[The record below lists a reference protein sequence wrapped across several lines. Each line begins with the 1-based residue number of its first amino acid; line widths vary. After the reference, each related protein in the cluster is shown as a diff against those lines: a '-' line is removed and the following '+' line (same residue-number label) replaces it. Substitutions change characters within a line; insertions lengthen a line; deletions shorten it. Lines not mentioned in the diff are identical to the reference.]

1 VLESLRFRIAAA
13 FVLLTV
19 AVLAFQEVTG
29 SAVAT
34 AAVAV
39 IAAGILG
46 LALGRS
52 IKSSLDTLARAAHTV
67 SGGDLS
73 QRVSPRPPRE
83 VAVVA
88 DAFNDMADSL
98 EALLTAA
105 SEERNRLIAALNSS
119 SDAVLA
125 VNGEGRIAFANAAAL
140 QLFGRS
146 REELVG
152 NPFVWVMPNED
163 AIEALRASR
172 EDGRREARL
181 IERPNRQYLQVITA
195 PILGGGEWVA
205 LVVFHDVTDVRR
217 VERVRRDFVA
227 NVSHELRTPLASV
240 KSVIETLQG
249 GALEDEATAREF
261 LARADSEID
270 RLVQMV
276 EELLELSRIESGE
289 VPFGQQPVEMGNVLV
304 EAVKRLRPQA
314 ERQGLNLTLDVSP
327 ELPPVVGDAERLERV
342 VVNLLQNA
350 IKFSPAGGSI
360 RVSAAIAGGEVTV
373 KVSDTGAGI
382 APEDLP
388 RVFERFYKADRS
400 RGSVG
405 TGLGLAVV
413 KHTVEAHGGSV
424 SAESEPGRGSTFS
437 FSIPAASGAP
447 HREPSEQTSD

>member
-1 VLESLRFRIAAA
+1 MLDSLRFRIAAA
-13 FVLLTV
+13 FVLITV

-39 IAAGILG
+39 VAAGFLG
-46 LALGRS
+46 VALGGS
-52 IKSSLDTLARAAHTV
+52 IKSSLDTLARAARTM

-73 QRVSPRPPRE
+73 QRVSLRPPGE
-83 VAVVA
+83 VAEVA
-88 DAFNDMADSL
+88 DAFNQMADSL

-125 VNGEGRIAFANAAAL
+125 VNGEGRVAFANAAAVR
-140 QLFGRS
+140 LFERAP
-146 REELVG
+146 EDIVG
-152 NPFVWVMPNED
+152 NPFVWVMSSED
-163 AIEALRASR
+163 ATEALRVSR

-195 PILGGGEWVA
+195 PIVGGGEWVA
-205 LVVFHDVTDVRR
+205 LVVLRDVTDVKR
-217 VERVRRDFVA
+217 VEQVRRDFVA

-249 GALEDEATAREF
+249 GALEDEATARGF
-261 LARADSEID
+261 LARADAEID

-289 VPFGQQPVEMGNVLV
+289 VPFDQQPVEMGNVLA
-304 EAVKRLRPQA
+304 EAVERLRPQA
-314 ERQGLNLTLDVSP
+314 EREGLNLTLDVSP
-327 ELPPVVGDAERLERV
+327 DLPPVVGDAERLGRV
-342 VVNLLQNA
+342 AVNLLQNA
-350 IKFSPAGGSI
+350 IKFTPAGGSI
-360 RVSAAIAGGEVTV
+360 RVSVALAGGDVTV
-373 KVSDTGAGI
+373 KVSDTGTGI

-400 RGSVG
+400 RGSIG

-413 KHTVEAHGGSV
+413 RHTVEAHGGTA

-437 FSIPAASGAP
+437 FSIPAAVDRRDLA
-447 HREPSEQTSD
+447 

>member
-1 VLESLRFRIAAA
+1 MLESLRFRIAAA
-13 FVLLTV
+13 FVLITA

-29 SAVAT
+29 SAVAA

-39 IAAGILG
+39 VAAGILG
-46 LALGRS
+46 MVLGRS
-52 IKSSLDTLARAAHTV
+52 IKASLDTLARAARAV

-73 QRVSPRPPRE
+73 QRVSPRSPGE
-83 VAVVA
+83 VAEVA
-88 DAFNDMADSL
+88 DAFNQMADSL

-125 VNGEGRIAFANAAAL
+125 VNGEGRVAFANAAAVR
-140 QLFGRS
+140 LFERAP
-146 REELVG
+146 EDIVG
-152 NPFVWVMPNED
+152 NPFVWVMSSED
-163 AIEALRASR
+163 AIEALRVSR

-195 PILGGGEWVA
+195 PIVGGGEWVA
-205 LVVFHDVTDVRR
+205 LVVLRDVTDVKRL
-217 VERVRRDFVA
+217 EQVRRDFVA

-249 GALEDEATAREF
+249 GALEDEATARGF
-261 LARADSEID
+261 LARADAEID

-289 VPFGQQPVEMGNVLV
+289 VPFDQQPVEMGNVLA
-304 EAVKRLRPQA
+304 EAVERLRPQA
-314 ERQGLNLTLDVSP
+314 ERESLNLTLDVSP
-327 ELPPVVGDAERLERV
+327 DLPRVVGDAERLGRV
-342 VVNLLQNA
+342 AVNLLQNA
-350 IKFSPAGGSI
+350 IKFTPAGGSI
-360 RVSAAIAGGEVTV
+360 RVSVALAGGDVTV
-373 KVSDTGAGI
+373 KVSDTGSGI
-382 APEDLP
+382 APEELP

-400 RGSVG
+400 RGSIG

-413 KHTVEAHGGSV
+413 RHTVEAHGGSV

-437 FSIPAASGAP
+437 FSIPAASVAAS
-447 HREPSEQTSD
+447 RERSELTSD